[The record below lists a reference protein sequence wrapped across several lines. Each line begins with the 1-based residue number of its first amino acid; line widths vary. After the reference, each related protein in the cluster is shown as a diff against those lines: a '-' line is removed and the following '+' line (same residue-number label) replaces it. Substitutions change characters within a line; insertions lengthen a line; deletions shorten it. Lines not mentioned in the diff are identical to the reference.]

1 MKHRGPF
8 LPCTALF
15 LALVQTQALAQTPDT
30 TPPSVPVNLAGTA
43 VSSTST
49 VLYWTQANDDTAVTA
64 YYIHRNG
71 AFLRTHTDNTYT
83 DIGLAPGS
91 AHTYQIAARDAAGN
105 VSALSDSF
113 TITTDAA
120 ENPRLVRPEHL
131 TYLGAFRFPG
141 DAHNDYAYGGTS
153 IGFNPANNSLFARG
167 HDWYQLVGEISI
179 PTPVITSDYS
189 ALPVAAVLQNQTDI
203 TEGHLNEV
211 GADGAAIGGCKVGG
225 LLVHDGRLLGTSYAY
240 YDAGGNAH
248 RSHFISELD
257 FTQTGDFR
265 GMYRVG
271 SRNPGFVAG
280 HMAHVPPEWQTALGG
295 PVLTGLDGVPIVSRT
310 SYGPTISVF
319 DPAQLGVVEPVP
331 ATLLFGYTYEH
342 ATLGTWGNST
352 EYNPQFNQAAGSSGV
367 VFPFGSDSVLFFGS
381 AGVGIPC
388 YGQGTSDPAL
398 DRTPVPG
405 TNGAV
410 VYVYDPAS
418 GGKGCH
424 AYPYVAYVWAYRAAD
439 LACVAAGQLQFWQVV
454 PYATWELPLPFG
466 PDGQDAVGGAAYD
479 PATQR
484 IFVCQYNAV
493 GAAPIIHVYRVNL
506 PTTPPPATY
515 ATWRAASF
523 TGADL
528 TNDAVSGPNAD
539 PEVCGLNNFARYA
552 FGLAARGPVANP
564 VTVGTATSAGLNY
577 LTLTFPRRAAATDL
591 TYTLE
596 ASTDLATWLPVEGH
610 TYTAGASSI
619 TAQDTVA
626 LGTTPRRFLRLR
638 VTTP

>member
-1 MKHRGPF
+1 MIHRNIF
-8 LPCTALF
+8 LSAAF
-15 LALVQTQALAQTPDT
+15 MLAATLSAQTDT

-49 VLYWTQANDDTAVTA
+49 VLYWTQAEDDSGDPR
-64 YYIHRNG
+64 YDIHRDG
-71 AFLRTHTDNTYT
+71 AFLLTHTDNTFT
-83 DIGLAPGS
+83 DTGLTPGS
-91 AHTYQIAARDAAGN
+91 THTYRIAARDAAGN
-105 VSALSDSF
+105 VSALCAAV
-113 TITTDAA
+113 TVATDAT
-120 ENPRLVRPEHL
+120 ENPRLVRSSHL

-141 DAHNDYAYGGTS
+141 DARNDYAYGGTS

-179 PTPVITSDYS
+179 PAPVITSDFA

-211 GADGAAIGGCKVGG
+211 GADGASIGGCKVGG
-225 LLVHDGRLLGTSYAY
+225 LLVHEGRLIGTSYAY
-240 YDAGGNAH
+240 YDAGGSAR
-248 RSHFISELD
+248 RSHFTSGLD
-257 FTQTGDFR
+257 FAQTGDFR

-271 SRNPGFVAG
+271 TWNPGFVAG
-280 HMAHVPPEWQTALGG
+280 HMAHIPPEWRTALGG

-319 DPAQLGVVEPVP
+319 DPAQLGVVDPVP

-388 YGQGTSDPAL
+388 YGQGTSDRSL

-405 TNGAV
+405 TNGQV
-410 VYVYDPAS
+410 LYVYDPAS
-418 GGKGCH
+418 GSKGCH
-424 AYPYVAYVWAYRAAD
+424 AYPYVAYIWAYRAAD
-439 LACVAAGQLQFWQVV
+439 LARVAAGQLQFWQVV

-466 PDGQDAVGGAAYD
+466 PEGQDGVGGAAYD
-479 PATQR
+479 PATNR

-493 GAAPIIHVYRVNL
+493 GASPIIHVYRVDL
-506 PTTPPPATY
+506 PTAPPPATY
-515 ATWRAASF
+515 ATWRTAHFS
-523 TGADL
+523 GPDL
-528 TNDAVSGPNAD
+528 TNDTVSGPAAD
-539 PEVCGLNNFARYA
+539 PDSAGITNLQRYA
-552 FGLAARGPVANP
+552 FALPARGPIANP
-564 VTVGTATSAGLNY
+564 ITLDTTVTAAGRV
-577 LTLTFPRRAAATDL
+577 LTLTFPRRTTATDL

-596 ASTDLATWLPVEGH
+596 SSADLVTWTPVDDR
-610 TYTAGASSI
+610 TYGPGSGSI
-619 TAQDTVA
+619 TAEDVVP
-626 LGTTPRRFLRLR
+626 LGAPAPPRRFLRLR
-638 VTTP
+638 ITATP